1 MAVKENCSREQHGTI
16 NEQLLLS
23 SNSGQQLVMEAID
36 RMNQSK
42 KKKDSHNNMLGT
54 KWTIN
59 KYFLDEWMK
68 DFRERSVFR
77 VDQKDLLGRT
87 ELRKDSVLLSI
98 ACWTCHS
105 LSACRRFYTSIHLRQ
120 HTMVSNQ
127 GDFLTSTFYNPFI
140 CTILRFCLLQD
151 PQYLTK

>member
-1 MAVKENCSREQHGTI
+1 
-16 NEQLLLS
+16 
-23 SNSGQQLVMEAID
+23 MEAID

-77 VDQKDLLGRT
+77 VD
-87 ELRKDSVLLSI
+87 
-98 ACWTCHS
+98 
-105 LSACRRFYTSIHLRQ
+105 
-120 HTMVSNQ
+120 
-127 GDFLTSTFYNPFI
+127 
-140 CTILRFCLLQD
+140 
-151 PQYLTK
+151 